1 MINDIKEHL
10 VKVETINNLLR
21 EENQHLRGEN
31 IQNKKVEKTNN
42 ANNVKDLETRIK
54 KMETELSEANRK
66 LAGNIKEINR
76 LKHQIN
82 KDTYINGKPNTI
94 DVSINEDI
102 KITRTMVM
110 TKVLLTNLLILR
122 NLLPFSFKIST
133 RKLLTLI

>member
-1 MINDIKEHL
+1 M
-10 VKVETINNLLR
+10 
-21 EENQHLRGEN
+21 Q
-31 IQNKKVEKTNN
+31 
-42 ANNVKDLETRIK
+42 
-54 KMETELSEANRK
+54 TELSEANRK

-82 KDTYINGKPNTI
+82 KVTYINGKPNTI

-102 KITRTMVM
+102 KIMKTMVM

>member
-1 MINDIKEHL
+1 M
-10 VKVETINNLLR
+10 
-21 EENQHLRGEN
+21 Q
-31 IQNKKVEKTNN
+31 
-42 ANNVKDLETRIK
+42 
-54 KMETELSEANRK
+54 TELSEVSRK

-76 LKHQIN
+76 PKHQIN
-82 KDTYINGKPNTI
+82 KDTDINSKPNTI

-102 KITRTMVM
+102 KIMRTMVM

>member
-1 MINDIKEHL
+1 M
-10 VKVETINNLLR
+10 
-21 EENQHLRGEN
+21 Q
-31 IQNKKVEKTNN
+31 
-42 ANNVKDLETRIK
+42 
-54 KMETELSEANRK
+54 TELSEASRK

-94 DVSINEDI
+94 EVNINEDI
-102 KITRTMVM
+102 KIMKTMVM

>member
-82 KDTYINGKPNTI
+82 KDTDINGKPNTI
-94 DVSINEDI
+94 ESM
-102 KITRTMVM
+102 R
-110 TKVLLTNLLILR
+110 
-122 NLLPFSFKIST
+122 
-133 RKLLTLI
+133 TLIS